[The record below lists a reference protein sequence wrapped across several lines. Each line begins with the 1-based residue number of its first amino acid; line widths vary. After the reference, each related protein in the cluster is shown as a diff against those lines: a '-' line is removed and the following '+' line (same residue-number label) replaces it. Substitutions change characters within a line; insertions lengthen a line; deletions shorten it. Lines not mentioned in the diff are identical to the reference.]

1 MKKSAI
7 NKLGVGVLTIVLIG
21 GCQLI
26 SRGPSNEELINA
38 ALADWKAAMIAHD
51 LDKFMAVYSENFVSM
66 SGDSKAS
73 WREFMA
79 DVFDGGYLHDVEVN
93 IEDATR
99 TIEDGKA
106 EVRPIE
112 LSTPMQSITVELT
125 LQKETGAW
133 LVVGGD
139 YQQQ

>member
-26 SRGPSNEELINA
+26 SWGPSNEELINA
-38 ALADWKAAMIAHD
+38 AMTDWKAALIAQD
-51 LDKFMAVYSENFVSM
+51 LDKFMAVHSENYVSTEGNTRALM
-66 SGDSKAS
+66 
-73 WREFMA
+73 REFMA
-79 DVFDGGYLHDVEVN
+79 GVFEEGYLDDVEVN
-93 IEDATR
+93 LENATT

-112 LSTPMQSITVELT
+112 LSTVMLDKTIELT
-125 LQKETGAW
+125 LKKENGDW
-133 LVVGGD
+133 LIVGSN
-139 YQQQ
+139 YQE